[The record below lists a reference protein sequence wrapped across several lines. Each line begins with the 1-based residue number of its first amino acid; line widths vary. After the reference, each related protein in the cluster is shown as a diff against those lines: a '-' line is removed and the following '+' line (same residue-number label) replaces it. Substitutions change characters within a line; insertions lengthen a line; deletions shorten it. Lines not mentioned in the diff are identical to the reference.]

1 MSAAAINDAKWDW
14 RRILT
19 LAAIVIGPVAIVLC
33 SARLFNEVI
42 ELDRINFGFLAGT
55 VRYVFSDDLADRS
68 RQLRFIP
75 SSVVLAIYN
84 FGFAA
89 CVTVA
94 LSVAST
100 VYATTVIAQRF
111 CRLIAMP
118 VFVVVCLAALGVGAT
133 YFSRVNLPA
142 AVARE
147 LIKGTIYFLPM
158 CERTLAVSCEQS
170 IGNTGNSL
178 LRFVAIIM
186 AIVSAAGFSYWL
198 AATSIIAGT
207 GNNEQKRAALKN
219 ATLLVATTFLLT
231 VVATHLLF
239 QPGADMIVAAYS
251 ADTTDGALPS
261 SGKIA
266 LSDYTNLRNAM
277 TLYWGTIFSLAI
289 ATAYFPA
296 AIFVETWGE
305 GGGLANL
312 WTLAKSL
319 VTVISPAIAGGFLQ
333 VAQDFFS
340 VLNGAA

>member
-1 MSAAAINDAKWDW
+1 MSAVYDGEWDW
-14 RRILT
+14 QRILAV
-19 LAAIVIGPVAIVLC
+19 AAIVIGPAAIVFC

-42 ELDRINFGFLAGT
+42 EVDRIDFEFLAGT
-55 VRYVFSDDLADRS
+55 VRYGFSDDVVDPS

-75 SSVVLAIYN
+75 SSVALAIYN

-89 CVTVA
+89 CIMVL

-100 VYATTVIAQRF
+100 VHATTVIARRF
-111 CRLIAMP
+111 TGLVAVL
-118 VFVVVCLAALGVGAT
+118 VFVLVCLAALGTGAA
-133 YFSRVNLPA
+133 YFFRVNLPA
-142 AVARE
+142 AIARE

-158 CERTLAVSCEQS
+158 CERTLAVNCEYS

-178 LRFVAIIM
+178 LRVVAIIM
-186 AIVSAAGFSYWL
+186 AIASAAGFSYW
-198 AATSIIAGT
+198 AAAAAIIAGT
-207 GNNEQKRAALKN
+207 GDQDVKRASLKN
-219 ATLLVATTFLLT
+219 ATLLIATTFLLT

-239 QPGADMIVAAYS
+239 QPGAEMIVAAYL
-251 ADTTDGALPS
+251 ADSKDGALTS

-296 AIFVETWGE
+296 ATYVETWGE

-312 WTLAKSL
+312 WNLAKSL
-319 VTVISPAIAGGFLQ
+319 VTVISPAIASGFLQ
-333 VAQDFFS
+333 VAQDFYA
-340 VLNGAA
+340 LLTGAGK